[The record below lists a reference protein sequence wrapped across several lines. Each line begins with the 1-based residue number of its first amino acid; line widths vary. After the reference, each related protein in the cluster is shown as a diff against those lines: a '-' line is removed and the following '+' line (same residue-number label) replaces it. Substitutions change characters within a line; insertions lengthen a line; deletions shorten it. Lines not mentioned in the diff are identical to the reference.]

1 MFGRFRTYFWVPRSR
16 TKRKNEVK
24 FSFQYNFQ
32 KRRGREGLST
42 AVDSWMEIWPL
53 CLWSNANATKKII
66 ICGNISP
73 VIALWA
79 DIFIV
84 YMALNPTSTFLHQ
97 FYLVDLANFEGSKF
111 IFFLIAALVIRC
123 DGPGC
128 CPSWGISSLTSVSDG
143 IFFPLPLL
151 PKLFRTYFAVTYLWT
166 PRH

>member
-1 MFGRFRTYFWVPRSR
+1 MFGRFRIYFWVPRSR

-42 AVDSWMEIWPL
+42 AVVAEWKSDLYVYDPMQML
-53 CLWSNANATKKII
+53 QKKII
-66 ICGNISP
+66 ICGNMSL

-84 YMALNPTSTFLHQ
+84 YMALNPISTFLHQ

-111 IFFLIAALVIRC
+111 IFFLIAALIIRC